1 MKLYFTLPFA
11 PSFTSCKFVRRWIYN
26 QCMTL
31 HGYRLSANKLIPLDS
46 HASNLDELTGR
57 VSDGFYTTFSTLA
70 QGTRVLGL
78 RAHLKRLYQP
88 AQEFQLK
95 PSANE
100 RTVRQHIAELTRS
113 NLPKESR
120 IRLILTKDTGDVY
133 IGIQPL
139 IPPLESVYRDGV
151 HVLTADMARHD
162 PRIKGTDFI
171 TQSSNLRKLVKG
183 DIYEILLVHEGLIL
197 EGMTSNF
204 YAVRGR
210 TIITTQKGILLGVT
224 RRAVLQL
231 ARRQGMSIEYRPP
244 RVDEKFDEVFL
255 TSSSR
260 GVVPIVKIDGKPVGQ
275 GVPGAWT
282 KALSL
287 AYQAY
292 VLERSEAIL

>member
-1 MKLYFTLPFA
+1 
-11 PSFTSCKFVRRWIYN
+11 
-26 QCMTL
+26 MTL
-31 HGYRLSANKLIPLDS
+31 HGYRLSANKLIPLDF

-78 RAHLKRLYQP
+78 RAHLKRLYKP

-100 RTVRQHIAELTRS
+100 RTVRQHIAELAKA
-113 NLPKESR
+113 NLPKKSR

-171 TQSSNLRKLVKG
+171 TQSANLRKLVKG
-183 DIYEILLVHEGLIL
+183 DIYEILLVHEGGFL

-204 YAVRGR
+204 YAVRSVNEHHPHND
-210 TIITTQKGILLGVT
+210 ITLITAQKGILLGVT

-231 ARRQGMSIEYRPP
+231 ARRQGMSIEYRSP
-244 RVDEKFDEVFL
+244 RVDEKFEEAFL